1 MNYYF
6 TGLIILA
13 LTILAFFIEP
23 AYPRN
28 EYLNNGTNTCN
39 TGDVSI
45 SIEQREYESRYR
57 HFNPNNN
64 YSNPSDDKS
73 VRLTYR
79 HYLGSACTD
88 EFKVVQQEN
97 MELKQQLE
105 LMKMC
110 GRVNSNPTLKHN
122 PSFNLLV
129 SKCVGVAP
137 TGNNTRP
144 SDSKSLWDDM
154 KDEYKKENPNVNL
167 MNDKII
173 GPKKSKLKIPPK
185 DYILPLPKPKDD

>member
-13 LTILAFFIEP
+13 LTILALFVEP

-64 YSNPSDDKS
+64 YNQCLFFLCLFPF
-73 VRLTYR
+73 
-79 HYLGSACTD
+79 H
-88 EFKVVQQEN
+88 
-97 MELKQQLE
+97 
-105 LMKMC
+105 
-110 GRVNSNPTLKHN
+110 H
-122 PSFNLLV
+122 
-129 SKCVGVAP
+129 
-137 TGNNTRP
+137 
-144 SDSKSLWDDM
+144 
-154 KDEYKKENPNVNL
+154 
-167 MNDKII
+167 
-173 GPKKSKLKIPPK
+173 
-185 DYILPLPKPKDD
+185 ILHHSR